1 MPHWIVF
8 DYGEVLCTR
17 TTAIPELAAA
27 MGVSAAAFEPAYW
40 ELRDAYDRGSTDL
53 AYWTSIGERL
63 GVEVDETKSAELTE
77 LDVAGWTHL
86 VPSSVELLE
95 SLAEAGAALALLS
108 NASVSFGAWVRTQE
122 WAKLFR
128 HLIFSG
134 DVRCAKPD
142 AEIYHLLLD
151 QLGAEPADCLF
162 FDDRESNVEGARAVG
177 IRAHVWD
184 GTEAARA
191 ALG

>member
-1 MPHWIVF
+1 MTNWIVF

-17 TTAIPELAAA
+17 TTSVPKLAAT
-27 MGVSAAAFEPAYW
+27 MGVPAGVFEPAYW

-53 AYWTSIGERL
+53 EYWTSIGERV
-63 GVEVDETKSAELTE
+63 GAPVDEAMSAELTA
-77 LDVAGWTHL
+77 LDIEGWAHL
-86 VPSSVELLE
+86 VPSSLELLE

-108 NASVSFGAWVRTQE
+108 NASVAFGAWVRTQE

-128 HLIFSG
+128 HTMFSG

-151 QLGAEPADCLF
+151 QLGAEPGDCLF

-177 IRAHVWD
+177 MHAHRWD